1 MEQCTIYFSTS
12 DKLAQEVALLTLL
25 QQSRRANARDGI
37 TGVLLYVRGSIVQV
51 LEGDKE
57 AVDALYGR
65 IQQDERHTNVT
76 LVLNRLITKRLFA
89 EWLMG
94 YETITGQQLEDIKS
108 LVNLDSKGE
117 LASEQGTPGIL
128 KMIKAFYQGNHYN

>member
-12 DKLAQEVALLTLL
+12 EKLAQEIDLLTLL

-51 LEGDKE
+51 LEGEKE
-57 AVDALYGR
+57 VVDALYGR
-65 IQQDERHTNVT
+65 IQQDQRHTNVT
-76 LVLNRLITKRLFA
+76 RVLNRLITQRLFA

-94 YETITGQQLEDIKS
+94 YETITGRQLKDIKS
-108 LVNLDSKGE
+108 LVNLDGKGE
-117 LASEQGTPGIL
+117 SASEEGIPGIL